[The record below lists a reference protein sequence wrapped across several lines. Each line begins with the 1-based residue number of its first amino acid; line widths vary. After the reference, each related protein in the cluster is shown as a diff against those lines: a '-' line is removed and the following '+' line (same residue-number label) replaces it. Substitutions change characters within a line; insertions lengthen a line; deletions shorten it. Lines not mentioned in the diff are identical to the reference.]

1 MLALPEKSTNGR
13 TYPNTPADQELPAGP
28 PCLLIRPIK
37 PSDSEAL
44 QHAFEHELSS
54 ASRYLRFHAAISR
67 LPDRMVH
74 YLTHV
79 DGIDHVALVAFECG
93 ESLPAAGVGVAR
105 FVRVAGWPDT
115 AELAVTVVDHAQGHG
130 IGRLLVEALGAAAQ
144 ERGIRTFNLVVL
156 GSNRR
161 VRDWLLRL
169 GAVGRSSE
177 AGVITFQL
185 PVEALVTSSAN
196 SNRSSAA

>member
-1 MLALPEKSTNGR
+1 MARVEKSTNGR
-13 TYPNTPADQELPAGP
+13 TDPHERAAHDQPAAPLR
-28 PCLLIRPIK
+28 LVIRPIK
-37 PSDSEAL
+37 PSDSNAL
-44 QHAFEHELSS
+44 QYAFEHELSS
-54 ASRYLRFHAAISR
+54 ASRHLRFHAAISR
-67 LPDRMVH
+67 LPDRLLH

-79 DGIDHVALVAFECG
+79 DGIDHVALVAFELG

-130 IGRLLVEALGAAAQ
+130 IGRLLVEALGAAAR
-144 ERGIRTFNLVVL
+144 ERGIRTFNMVVL

-161 VRDWLLRL
+161 VRDWLLQL

-185 PVEALVTSSAN
+185 PADALDKSSRN
-196 SNRSSAA
+196 STRNSAA